1 MNESKCPVP
10 KEQQPTNEFIELSKS
25 KIFSWPKTKKSLSF
39 YEWLH
44 KWGIG

>member
-1 MNESKCPVP
+1 MATKKKLLKKTNIKKDNKNNSKVYNP
-10 KEQQPTNEFIELSKS
+10 Q
-25 KIFSWPKTKKSLSF
+25 KSLSF